1 MGQYKEALS
10 TAMKLLSY
18 NKEVIFIGQAV
29 SVPGTAMRTTLE
41 EVSQD
46 KLIELPVDEDFQMGM
61 SIGLSLSGFIPISV
75 FPRWNFLLLATNQ
88 VVNHLDKLSGLSR
101 QKIAPKVIIRT
112 GIGSENPFYPGSQ
125 HVGDFSE
132 AFRLMCPNIN
142 IVRLDNAEI
151 IIPEYEKAFNRKD
164 GKSTILVEW
173 GDKYNN

>member
-88 VVNHLDKLSGLSR
+88 IVNHLDKL
-101 QKIAPKVIIRT
+101 KKN
-112 GIGSENPFYPGSQ
+112 GSE
-125 HVGDFSE
+125 
-132 AFRLMCPNIN
+132 
-142 IVRLDNAEI
+142 
-151 IIPEYEKAFNRKD
+151 
-164 GKSTILVEW
+164 
-173 GDKYNN
+173 